1 MNEELKHHEKAP
13 LLRVC
18 GILGGGGGGGEVGGK
33 MWEDA
38 ECCFFSRWTMA
49 LSLSNVTSDITC
61 HLI

>member
-38 ECCFFSRWTMA
+38 ECYFFSR
-49 LSLSNVTSDITC
+49 
-61 HLI
+61 

>member
-18 GILGGGGGGGEVGGK
+18 GILGGGGGGGGEVGGK

-38 ECCFFSRWTMA
+38 ECCFFSR
-49 LSLSNVTSDITC
+49 
-61 HLI
+61 

>member
-18 GILGGGGGGGEVGGK
+18 GILGGGGGGGGEVGGK

-38 ECCFFSRWTMA
+38 ECCFFYR
-49 LSLSNVTSDITC
+49 
-61 HLI
+61 

>member
-18 GILGGGGGGGEVGGK
+18 GILGGGWVVVRWVGGK

-38 ECCFFSRWTMA
+38 ECCFFSR
-49 LSLSNVTSDITC
+49 
-61 HLI
+61 

>member
-18 GILGGGGGGGEVGGK
+18 GIVGGGGGGEVGGK

-38 ECCFFSRWTMA
+38 ECCFFSR
-49 LSLSNVTSDITC
+49 
-61 HLI
+61 

>member
-18 GILGGGGGGGEVGGK
+18 GILEGGGVGGGGGEVGGK

-38 ECCFFSRWTMA
+38 ECCFFSR
-49 LSLSNVTSDITC
+49 
-61 HLI
+61 